1 MSRWDTLYL
10 AMRYILYRNS
20 QIPHRSSSPPRPS
33 SNACL
38 IRPNNGLNNNSGG
51 SSINHSNCSSGKK
64 SLFGSKTNVDNAK
77 EKRVTSKKVRR
88 SEIPMTLTDHPHF
101 SKSYHY

>member
-38 IRPNNGLNNNSGG
+38 IRPGNGLNNNNG
-51 SSINHSNCSSGKK
+51 SSSNHSNCSSSGKK
-64 SLFGSKTNVDNAK
+64 SLFGNKANVDNAK
-77 EKRVTSKKVRR
+77 EKRVTSKKVGA
-88 SEIPMTLTDHPHF
+88 
-101 SKSYHY
+101 

>member
-1 MSRWDTLYL
+1 MSYL
-10 AMRYILYRNS
+10 TN
-20 QIPHRSSSPPRPS
+20 QISHRSSSPPRPS

-38 IRPNNGLNNNSGG
+38 IRPNNGLNNNKGG
-51 SSINHSNCSSGKK
+51 SSNHSNCSSGKK

-88 SEIPMTLTDHPHF
+88 GGV
-101 SKSYHY
+101 